1 MKKQTSSSYT
11 QWKLSEL
18 EKKNEEL
25 QVQLDEANQSLQSF
39 QSFQSLQSLQTSM
52 LTESSMLS
60 MESELVISLL
70 LIDE

>member
-1 MKKQTSSSYT
+1 MKKQTYSSYT

-39 QSFQSLQSLQTSM
+39 QSLQSLQTSM

-60 MESELVISLL
+60 RESELVISWL

>member
-39 QSFQSLQSLQTSM
+39 QSLQSLQTSM

>member
-39 QSFQSLQSLQTSM
+39 QSLQSLQTSM

-70 LIDE
+70 SNHK